1 MTTTAGTIS
10 GDGPPADG
18 SRYDAIVVG
27 AGHNGLIAAGY
38 LAKAGKKVLVL
49 ERRSIIG
56 GATVTEE
63 WFPGYH
69 LSTCSYVCNLLLP
82 EVIADL
88 ELERHGYDVRPFDP
102 HYFVPFPDGSYFMS
116 FLDGRKTRE
125 QIAKFSQRDVAG
137 YDAYWAMWDRI
148 LERMRP
154 LLLQPAPTWDQIE
167 ARFSG
172 PQGQEDWR
180 TLTRKSIAELLDEYF
195 ESEQIKAP
203 LSTGGVIGVN
213 AGPMTP
219 GTAYV
224 KYHHLI
230 GSIGGHQGAWGFVR
244 GGMGSIPKAIAAF
257 DREHGVEIATDSE
270 VAEIEIQD
278 GSATG
283 VRTVDGRRYRA
294 DIVLSNAD
302 PTRTFLGMVGESH
315 LPAEFADGR
324 EADQGQGLGG
334 QGADGPRRAAQLHR
348 HAGDRRR
355 PAAHRRHRHQPLGR
369 LPRDRLGRLQARPS
383 QPPPVHGLLHPDRDR
398 GRPHPARQA
407 HHEPLRAVR
416 AVRSG
421 RGHLGRAPG
430 RDRRQHHRHA
440 RHVRAEHPERDRA
453 HGGARPARH
462 RAHHR
467 HHRRQ
472 HLPRRDPAGPDV
484 RLPARPGLQ
493 RLPHPGRPP
502 LSLRLRR
509 LAGRRGLR
517 RAGPQL
523 RARGAPRSR
532 QQSIVGAQPPP
543 TRSGELLTDRA
554 STSSAEPA
562 SSTRPA
568 CVPPRS

>member
-1 MTTTAGTIS
+1 MATAGKIS
-10 GDGPPADG
+10 GDGPLEDG

-82 EVIADL
+82 EVITDL
-88 ELERHGYDVRPFDP
+88 ELERHGYEVRPFDP
-102 HYFVPFPDGSYFMS
+102 QYFVPFPDGSYFMS

-167 ARFSG
+167 SRFSG

-213 AGPMTP
+213 AGPMSP

-244 GGMGSIPKAIAAF
+244 GGMGSIPRAIAAF

-270 VAEIEIQD
+270 VAEIDIQD
-278 GSATG
+278 GSATA
-283 VRTVDGRRYRA
+283 VRTLDGRRYLA
-294 DIVLSNAD
+294 DIILSNAD
-302 PTRTFLGMVGESH
+302 PTRTFLGMVGEFH
-315 LPAEFADGR
+315 LPTDFVDGVKR
-324 EADQGQGLGG
+324 IKVKGSVVKVLMALGELPNFTAMPG
-334 QGADGPRRAAQLHR
+334 TRVGPQHTGGIVINPSVEYLETAWDDCKRGHPS
-348 HAGDRRR
+348 RR
-355 PAAHRRHRHQPLGR
+355 PFMDCYIQTATETGLTPPGKHTMSLFVQYAPYDLAEGTWDQRRDEIGANIIDTLAMFAPNIRNAIEHLEVLGPPDIER
-369 LPRDRLGRLQARPS
+369 IIGITGGNIFHGEILPDQMFSYRPVPGYSDYRTPVDRLYLCGSGAWP
-383 QPPPVHGLLHPDRDR
+383 G
-398 GRPHPARQA
+398 G
-407 HHEPLRAVR
+407 AVF
-416 AVRSG
+416 G
-421 RGHLGRAPG
+421 APG
-430 RDRRQHHRHA
+430 RNCA
-440 RHVRAEHPERDRA
+440 LEALRDLGSNPSSVA
-453 HGGARPARH
+453 PA
-462 RAHHR
+462 A
-467 HHRRQ
+467 
-472 HLPRRDPAGPDV
+472 D
-484 RLPARPGLQ
+484 
-493 RLPHPGRPP
+493 
-502 LSLRLRR
+502 
-509 LAGRRGLR
+509 
-517 RAGPQL
+517 
-523 RARGAPRSR
+523 
-532 QQSIVGAQPPP
+532 
-543 TRSGELLTDRA
+543 
-554 STSSAEPA
+554 
-562 SSTRPA
+562 
-568 CVPPRS
+568 

>member
-1 MTTTAGTIS
+1 MTATAGTIS
-10 GDGPPADG
+10 GDAPPADN

-38 LAKAGKKVLVL
+38 LARAGKKVLVL

-56 GATVTEE
+56 GAAVTEE
-63 WFPGYH
+63 WFPGYQ

-88 ELERHGYDVRPFDP
+88 ELQRHGYEVRPFDP
-102 HYFVPFPDGSYFMS
+102 QYFVPFPDGSHFMS

-244 GGMGSIPKAIAAF
+244 GGMGSIPNAIAAF
-257 DREHGVEIATDSE
+257 DRQHGVEIATDSE

-283 VRTVDGRRYRA
+283 VRTIDGRRYGA
-294 DIVLSNAD
+294 DIILSNAD

-315 LPAEFADGR
+315 LPAAFAQGVKRIKVRGSVVKVLMALGELPNFTAMPGTTVGPQHTGGIVINPSVEYLETAWDDCKHGHPSRRPFMDCYIQTATETGLTPPGKHTMSLFVQYAPYDLAEGTWEGRREEIGANIIDTLAEFAPNIPNATEHLEVLGPPDIERIIGITGGNIFHG
-324 EADQGQGLGG
+324 EILPDQMFGY
-334 QGADGPRRAAQLHR
+334 
-348 HAGDRRR
+348 R
-355 PAAHRRHRHQPLGR
+355 PVPGFSDYRTPV
-369 LPRDRLGRLQARPS
+369 DRLYLCGSGAWP
-383 QPPPVHGLLHPDRDR
+383 G
-398 GRPHPARQA
+398 G
-407 HHEPLRAVR
+407 AVF
-416 AVRSG
+416 G
-421 RGHLGRAPG
+421 APG
-430 RDRRQHHRHA
+430 RNCA
-440 RHVRAEHPERDRA
+440 LEALRDL
-453 HGGARPARH
+453 GSSP
-462 RAHHR
+462 
-467 HHRRQ
+467 
-472 HLPRRDPAGPDV
+472 
-484 RLPARPGLQ
+484 
-493 RLPHPGRPP
+493 
-502 LSLRLRR
+502 
-509 LAGRRGLR
+509 
-517 RAGPQL
+517 
-523 RARGAPRSR
+523 
-532 QQSIVGAQPPP
+532 
-543 TRSGELLTDRA
+543 
-554 STSSAEPA
+554 STVATA
-562 SSTRPA
+562 A
-568 CVPPRS
+568 D